1 MPLPAR
7 LGFFYCDQRLTMT
20 HKIEKTDAEW
30 KALLAEKGAEP
41 AAFQVTRHAAT
52 ERPHTGK
59 YDQNWAEGEYRC
71 MCCGA
76 KLFNSE
82 SKFDAGCGWPSF
94 SQEAEP
100 GAIEEITDVS
110 HGMRRVETVCADC
123 GAHLGHVFDDG
134 PSPTGLRYCMNSA
147 SLDFKAS

>member
-1 MPLPAR
+1 
-7 LGFFYCDQRLTMT
+7 MT

-41 AAFQVTRHAAT
+41 VAFQVTRHAAT

-59 YDQNWAEGEYRC
+59 YDQNWAAGEYRC
-71 MCCGA
+71 ICCGN
-76 KLFNSE
+76 KLFDSAT
-82 SKFDAGCGWPSF
+82 KFDAGCGWPSF
-94 SQEAEP
+94 SQEAAP

-147 SLDFKAS
+147 SLDFKPK